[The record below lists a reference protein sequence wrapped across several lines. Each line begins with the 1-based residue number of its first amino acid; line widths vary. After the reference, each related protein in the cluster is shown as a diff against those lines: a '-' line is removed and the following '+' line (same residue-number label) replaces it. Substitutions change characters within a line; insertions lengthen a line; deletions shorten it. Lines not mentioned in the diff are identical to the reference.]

1 MHPSLIANIRFG
13 RLTMQ
18 DGQRKISL
26 PVKQHEKAF
35 LDTAS
40 TLILPLVNALS
51 VLKEWSKFTL
61 DWPFLNYL
69 KK

>member
-1 MHPSLIANIRFG
+1 
-13 RLTMQ
+13 MQ